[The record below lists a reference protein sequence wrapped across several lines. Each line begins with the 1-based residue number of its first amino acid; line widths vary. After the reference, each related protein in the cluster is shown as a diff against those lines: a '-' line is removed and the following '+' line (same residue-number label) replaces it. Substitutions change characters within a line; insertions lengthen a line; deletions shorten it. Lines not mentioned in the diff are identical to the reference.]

1 MKQFFQST
9 YFLLLALLLPATALA
24 HDFEVGGIYYLINDN
39 EAWVTYRGSYC
50 DEFSNEYSGS
60 VTIPS
65 TVTYN
70 GTTYPVTQIADEA
83 FRNCTGLTS
92 VSIPNTVTIIGFD
105 AFRDC
110 TSLTSISIPTSITA
124 IRNSAFDGCT
134 GLTNLTIPNSVT
146 YIGYYA
152 FYGSGLTSV
161 TIPTS
166 VTFVGPRAF
175 KNCPSL
181 KTLKFNAISCDDF
194 TTVDDDDF
202 LPFDSYITNVTIGSN
217 VQHIP
222 AGFLRGCSQITSITI
237 PKSVTSIGNYA
248 FAGCSGLT
256 SITVSSTN
264 PNYDSRNNCKA
275 IIETASNTL
284 IAGCKNTVIPNT
296 VTAIGGYAF
305 YGSGLTNITIPNS
318 VTSIGTN
325 PFAGCNSLTDI
336 TVANDNPNY
345 DSRDN
350 CNAIIETASNK
361 LISGCMSTVIPNS
374 VTTIGAY
381 AFYRVSSLTSVNI
394 HNSITSINNYA
405 FNGCSGLTSIS
416 IPNSITLLGYYAF
429 ANCTGLTS
437 VTIPNSVPSIGIG
450 LFAGC
455 TGLTSVTI
463 PNSVT
468 SIGDGAFWDCSGL
481 TSVIISKSVTSIGN
495 FAFRG
500 CSSLTKVVC
509 KATTPPTIQ
518 DRTFDQYSI
527 AHDITTLYV
536 PANSVYT
543 YKNKI
548 YWRIFSS
555 ILPIV
560 PATAIDLDL
569 DNAVM
574 VKGDTLQLTA
584 ALQPDDATVTI
595 FDWTSSDESVA
606 TVSSEGLVTGVG
618 IGTALITAT
627 TVDDSELSATCE
639 VTVNPEP
646 GDTNGDGVRDIN
658 DVTDMISYVLGNVV
672 DGFDPDYADLNG
684 DSLIDINDI
693 TILIAIILTGA

>member
-70 GTTYPVTQIADEA
+70 GTTYPVTQIVEQA

-92 VSIPNTVTIIGFD
+92 VSIPNSVTVIEHYVFAG
-105 AFRDC
+105 C
-110 TSLTSISIPTSITA
+110 SGLTNVTIPTSITA
-124 IRNSAFDGCT
+124 IRNSAFSGCT
-134 GLTNLTIPNSVT
+134 GLTNFTIPNSVT
-146 YIGYYA
+146 SIGYYA

-166 VTFVGPRAF
+166 VTFVGQRAF

-194 TTVDDDDF
+194 TTDDDVDF

-222 AGFLRGCSQITSITI
+222 AGFLGGCTLISSITI

-350 CNAIIETASNK
+350 CNAIIETATNK

-374 VTTIGAY
+374 VTTIGDY
-381 AFYRVSSLTSVNI
+381 AFKKCTSLTSV
-394 HNSITSINNYA
+394 SIPTSVTLIGSWA
-405 FNGCSGLTSIS
+405 FCGCGLTSMT
-416 IPNSITLLGYYAF
+416 IPNSVTSIGWYAF
-429 ANCTGLTS
+429 QGCSGLTS
-437 VTIPNSVPSIGIG
+437 VTIPNSITSLESG

-468 SIGDGAFWDCSGL
+468 SIGYGVFDGCSSL
-481 TSVIISKSVTSIGN
+481 TSVIISKSVTSIGL
-495 FAFRG
+495 FAFSG

-527 AHDITTLYV
+527 ANQTTLYV
-536 PANSVYT
+536 PANSVNA
-543 YKNKI
+543 YKNKA
-548 YWRIFSS
+548 YWKKFSS

>member
-24 HDFEVGGIYYLINDN
+24 HDFEVGGIYYYIWDN
-39 EAWVTYRGSYC
+39 EARVMYRGTSYT
-50 DEFSNEYSGS
+50 EFSNEYSGS

-70 GTTYPVTQIADEA
+70 GTTYPVIGIVAQT

-92 VSIPNTVTIIGFD
+92 VSIPN
-105 AFRDC
+105 
-110 TSLTSISIPTSITA
+110 
-124 IRNSAFDGCT
+124 
-134 GLTNLTIPNSVT
+134 SVT
-146 YIGYYA
+146 YIG
-152 FYGSGLTSV
+152 
-161 TIPTS
+161 
-166 VTFVGPRAF
+166 
-175 KNCPSL
+175 
-181 KTLKFNAISCDDF
+181 
-194 TTVDDDDF
+194 
-202 LPFDSYITNVTIGSN
+202 
-217 VQHIP
+217 
-222 AGFLRGCSQITSITI
+222 
-237 PKSVTSIGNYA
+237 NYV

-256 SITVSSTN
+256 SITVSSAN
-264 PNYDSRNNCKA
+264 PNFDSRNDCNA
-275 IIETASNTL
+275 IIETATNTL
-284 IAGCKNTVIPNT
+284 IEGCTNSVIPNT
-296 VTAIGGYAF
+296 VTIIGEGAF
-305 YGSGLTNITIPNS
+305 TDCTSLTSIVIPNS
-318 VTSIGTN
+318 VTSIGRWA
-325 PFAGCNSLTDI
+325 F
-336 TVANDNPNY
+336 
-345 DSRDN
+345 
-350 CNAIIETASNK
+350 
-361 LISGCMSTVIPNS
+361 SGCTGLTNFTIPNS
-374 VTTIGAY
+374 VT
-381 AFYRVSSLTSVNI
+381 SLGS
-394 HNSITSINNYA
+394 
-405 FNGCSGLTSIS
+405 
-416 IPNSITLLGYYAF
+416 YAF
-429 ANCTGLTS
+429 AYCTGLTS
-437 VTIPNSVPSIGIG
+437 VIIPNSVPLISLGG
-450 LFAGC
+450 FAGC

-468 SIGDGAFWDCSGL
+468 IIDYRGFSGCSSL
-481 TSVIISKSVTSIGN
+481 TSVIISKSVTSIES
-495 FAFRG
+495 FAFDG

-509 KATTPPTIQ
+509 KATTPPTIR

-527 AHDITTLYV
+527 ANQTTLYV
-536 PANSVYT
+536 PANSVNA
-543 YKNKI
+543 YKNKA
-548 YWRIFSS
+548 YWMRFSS